1 MKLNSI
7 NLSVNNDLGGII
19 KDFGIEE
26 KRRNKGNRLQYQEIF
41 ISLNIRL
48 DKDFLH

>member
-1 MKLNSI
+1 MI
-7 NLSVNNDLGGII
+7 GGGII
-19 KDFGIEE
+19 KDFGIKERGE
-26 KRRNKGNRLQYQEIF
+26 NKGNRLQYQEIF

>member
-1 MKLNSI
+1 MI
-7 NLSVNNDLGGII
+7 GGGII
-19 KDFGIEE
+19 KDFRIEE

-41 ISLNIRL
+41 ISLKTPL

>member
-1 MKLNSI
+1 MI
-7 NLSVNNDLGGII
+7 GGGII
-19 KDFGIEE
+19 KDFRIEE
-26 KRRNKGNRLQYQEIF
+26 KRQNKGNRLQYQEIF

>member
-1 MKLNSI
+1 MI
-7 NLSVNNDLGGII
+7 GGGII
-19 KDFGIEE
+19 KDFGIKE

-41 ISLNIRL
+41 ILLNIRL